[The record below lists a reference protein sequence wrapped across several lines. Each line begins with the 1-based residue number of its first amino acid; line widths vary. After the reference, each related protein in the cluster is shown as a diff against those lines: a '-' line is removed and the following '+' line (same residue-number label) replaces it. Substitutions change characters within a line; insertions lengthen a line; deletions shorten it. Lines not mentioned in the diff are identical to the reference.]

1 MSTIGGKYMRKSSEV
16 STSKK
21 EKYFG
26 WLTKGRQ
33 TAMHNCLIIGI
44 DFGTTFSGVSWV
56 TVARFNKDDI
66 NVITDWPGT
75 SNDEAK
81 VPTRLS
87 YENRAKEP
95 LWGFQVDNTGP
106 AVQWFKLLLLKEEDM
121 WKDLRESEQ
130 LIKVKKL
137 LRDWGKTAE
146 DCIADYLRALWR
158 HTLKMIRKGHAD
170 YLIETLQF
178 HVVLTVP
185 AIWKDYARTA
195 MQEAAKNA
203 GILEYRSAGE
213 TTLILAPEPEAA
225 ALTALLEYGTNISP
239 GEVYVICDAGGGT
252 VDVITYKVVDTQ
264 PLELGEAV
272 EGDGEPV
279 LFSAHFGALCGGIFI
294 DEDFIT
300 KCSKRIG
307 RKWSHFSQAHQ
318 NAILEDE
325 WEVDIKPR
333 FSLRDPRAKWLLSI
347 ENGPLSGADLQD
359 TSRMPHIKR
368 GIIHFSRKST
378 HYLPSTNFIFSSDIR
393 EVFDARAT
401 PGLLELVGTQIDKAQ
416 DKGLS
421 VTGIILVGGL
431 GCSDY
436 LFESLEAKYDS
447 QGIDIYR
454 SEDKDQVRSAICRGA
469 ILKGLIAAPI
479 DGYIPNA
486 PRILSTI
493 SRTSLGIPMI
503 YDFQEGVHRKKNR
516 FFDEVEGCYKVRDVM
531 QWYIKRGNEVETDRP
546 IRKNMYRSR
555 SMEDS
560 LPSSLDF
567 SIYQCESEYPPKYK
581 THVVTLH
588 STIEFQ
594 LGHFGYSAW
603 EVHGTSSGRR
613 FQKLCY
619 TLEMVPS
626 GASTE
631 ISVWINGQRLG
642 SEYISIQFD

>member
-1 MSTIGGKYMRKSSEV
+1 MLRNGGKYMRKSSEV

-26 WLTKGRQ
+26 WMTKSRQ
-33 TAMHNCLIIGI
+33 AAMHNCLIIGI

-56 TVARFNKDDI
+56 TVARFNKEDI

-87 YENRAKEP
+87 YENGAKEP
-95 LWGFQVDNTGP
+95 LWGFQVDNTEQ
-106 AVQWFKLLLLKEEDM
+106 ALQWFKLLLLKEEDM
-121 WKDLRESEQ
+121 WKDLRGSDQ
-130 LIKVKKL
+130 LVKARKL
-137 LRDWGKTAE
+137 LRDWGKTPE
-146 DCIADYLRALWR
+146 DCIADYLRALWK

-170 YLIETLQF
+170 YLIESLQF

-195 MQEAAKNA
+195 MQEAAKRA
-203 GILEYRSAGE
+203 GILDDRSAGE

-225 ALTALLEYGTNISP
+225 GLTALLEYGTAISP

-252 VDVITYKVVDTQ
+252 VDVITYKVGNTQ

-272 EGDGEPV
+272 EGD
-279 LFSAHFGALCGGIFI
+279 GALCGGIFI

-307 RKWSHFSQAHQ
+307 RNWSHFSPAHQ

-325 WEVDIKPR
+325 WEVDIKSR
-333 FSLRDPRAKWLLSI
+333 FSSKDPSAKWLLSI
-347 ENGPLSGADLQD
+347 ENGPLSGADLED

-368 GIIHFSRKST
+368 GIIHFSRK
-378 HYLPSTNFIFSSDIR
+378 
-393 EVFDARAT
+393 VFDARAT
-401 PGLLELVGTQIDKAQ
+401 PGILKLVATQIDKAQ
-416 DKGLS
+416 GKGLS
-421 VTGIILVGGL
+421 VTGIVLVGGL

-436 LFESLEAKYDS
+436 LLESLEAKYDS
-447 QGIDIYR
+447 QDIGIYR

-479 DGYIPNA
+479 DDYIPNA

-493 SRTSLGIPMI
+493 SRTSLGIPMML
-503 YDFQEGVHRKKNR
+503 DFQEGVHRKKNKI
-516 FFDEVEGCYKVRDVM
+516 FDEVEGCYKVRDVM
-531 QWYIKRGNEVETDRP
+531 HWYIKKGKEVETDRP
-546 IRKNMYRSR
+546 IKKKMYTSWG
-555 SMEDS
+555 MEDH
-560 LPSSLDF
+560 LPSSLNF
-567 SIYQCESEYPPKYK
+567 QIFQCESEHPPKYK
-581 THVVTLH
+581 THLVTLH

-594 LGHFGYSAW
+594 LGNFGYSAW
-603 EVHGTSSGRR
+603 EVHTASNGRR
-613 FQKLCY
+613 FKKLCY
-619 TLEMVPS
+619 ILEMVPS

-631 ISVWINGQRLG
+631 ISVWIEGQRLG
-642 SEYISIQFD
+642 SKYISVQFD